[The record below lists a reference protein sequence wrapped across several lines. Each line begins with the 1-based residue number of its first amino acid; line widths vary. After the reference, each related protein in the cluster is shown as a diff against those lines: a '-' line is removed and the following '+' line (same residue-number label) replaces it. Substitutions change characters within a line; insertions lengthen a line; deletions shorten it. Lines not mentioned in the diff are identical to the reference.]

1 MRIEVVFDISIEW
14 ACIANF
20 NRWLLFLSCFASHL
34 LFTEHGQKQF
44 YIPTQTP
51 STLKSSE
58 PYLKRREAK

>member
-1 MRIEVVFDISIEW
+1 
-14 ACIANF
+14 
-20 NRWLLFLSCFASHL
+20 